1 MIQVCYFKVA
11 DNGSGIAEANG
22 FERQKY
28 QYGTELK

>member
-1 MIQVCYFKVA
+1 MQGVSVA
-11 DNGSGIAEANG
+11 IAFNGSGIAEANG